1 MVGEAQTVADGLG
14 GWKYQESGI
23 DIGCRAESAG
33 FTCCVAMET
42 RTLIVPPRP
51 RAGLRAFSKVI
62 RRALFVSV
70 LPSILVGAVCW
81 LASSAYAAVPF
92 AGGYYEQ
99 NFNSVSLGT
108 SGWVDNSTVAGW
120 YARRSDT
127 HSSLSFG
134 PQVVDAEWAS
144 DARAGA
150 DAVMIFG
157 PGEDRSLGAY
167 RQFQDVMLALV
178 LQNTSGND
186 FESFTL
192 QFTGEQWRRP
202 LQNRSSLVFTYAL
215 INEFTGGGSYPDSI
229 TPFSNLTAPDDR
241 LTAGGYFREPSF
253 DVSLYEISGF
263 NPHLL
268 AGPVDGNSD
277 AYRANYAATV
287 SNTWGTDDYL
297 ILRWYK
303 NAGDGEMNDAVHLA
317 VDDVRLTATVPEPST
332 YALLIMTGAGALW
345 WARRRR

>member
-1 MVGEAQTVADGLG
+1 MSEPQVLTLSPKQRDPVAL
-14 GWKYQESGI
+14 YHYSVVTSI
-23 DIGCRAESAG
+23 ARITRNCLVVSLRSRVLA
-33 FTCCVAMET
+33 VAIC
-42 RTLIVPPRP
+42 LP
-51 RAGLRAFSKVI
+51 
-62 RRALFVSV
+62 VST
-70 LPSILVGAVCW
+70 AC
-81 LASSAYAAVPF
+81 AAVPF

-99 NFNSVSLGT
+99 NFNSVGLGP
-108 SGWVDNSTVAGW
+108 SGWVDNSSIPGW

-157 PGEDRSLGAY
+157 PPEDRSLGAY

-178 LQNTSGND
+178 LKNTSGSN

-192 QFTGEQWRRP
+192 QFDGEQWRRP
-202 LQNRSSLVFTYAL
+202 LQNRSSLVFTYA
-215 INEFTGGGSYPDSI
+215 ITNSFVGPGYYPDSI
-229 TPFSNLTAPDDR
+229 TPFYSLTVPDDR
-241 LTAGGYFREPSF
+241 LSAGGYFREPSF

-332 YALLIMTGAGALW
+332 YALLLMTGAGALW